1 MEIKLISVDKK
12 LIKYLKLFGV
22 SSVDKLTLDQGNKF
36 FVEVIKDFKNGKL
49 TLDELSVFGS
59 ILFHGVAKTKREKS
73 DLFVASLSAMDLAF
87 EIRNVYD
94 NVPQHMRD
102 IDDFFEKYKN

>member
-12 LIKYLKLFGV
+12 LIKYLKFFDV
-22 SSVDKLTLDQGNKF
+22 DSVDKLTLSQGNKF
-36 FVEVIKDFKNGKL
+36 FVEVIKDFKIGKL

-59 ILFHGVAKTKREKS
+59 ILFHGVAKMKKERS
-73 DLFVASLSAMDLAF
+73 DLFIASLSAMDLAF
-87 EIRNVYD
+87 EIRHAYD

-102 IDDFFEKYKN
+102 INSFFEKYKD